1 MRELKLFIHDLWVRI
16 NEQKH
21 REATSQAHAFN
32 NGAIRAI
39 EKINEFIDN
48 NYLKEGIGEAMQT
61 QRVLTLTIE
70 RQLHKLKRIIGLHT
84 ENEEDKQVLEEWVQ
98 EIIDS
103 TKLLLD
109 TIEADRME
117 AELDEKGKKA
127 SRKLNIEEVE

>member
-32 NGAIRAI
+32 NGAARAL
-39 EKINEFIDN
+39 EKVSEFIDN
-48 NYLKEGIGEAMQT
+48 NYLREGVGTTMQT
-61 QRVLTLTIE
+61 QKVLAMTIE
-70 RQLHKLKRIIGLHT
+70 RQLTKLMRIIDLHT
-84 ENEEDKQVLEEWVQ
+84 DNDVDKTVLEEWVQ

-103 TKLLLD
+103 TKLLLE

-117 AELDEKGKKA
+117 AELDEKGKRA
-127 SRKLNIEEVE
+127 SRKLNIEEVS